1 MVVTRLHGRG
11 YRVRILW
18 KLALPVASW
27 MLLLC
32 TLASAQPDNRY
43 CDQGNQAKFGDSD
56 GPAALPRSCFF
67 TASLGTPSPGQ
78 KIHVGAGSD
87 LQHEIDRARCGDT
100 LELAAGAVFT
110 GTFNFPAK
118 GCDDAHWITVQ
129 SDGKIPAEGIRITPC
144 YAGVRSLPGRP
155 EFSCPAVFKE
165 MASLVVP
172 VHGTIK
178 VADHYRFIGLEITR
192 PQGGLVNNLIS
203 APNANKLIF
212 DRVWAHGNGSD
223 ETLRGI
229 GFPGASFVAVIDSY
243 FSDFH
248 CTAGTGACVDSQAL
262 WAGAGDVAGGAYK
275 IVNNFLEA
283 GAENVMMGGAAG
295 SATPSDLEIRRN
307 YFYKPLDWRVSSGPR
322 FVVKN
327 NLELKNASRVLVEG
341 NLFENS
347 WGGFSQVG
355 FQILLTPKNQ
365 SNLCPLCIVRD
376 VTIRYCVLRHSGAG
390 IQIASVPSDSGGLTQ
405 GLFNVSIHDVLIQDV
420 EARRY
425 DGSGV
430 TFQVSA
436 LGGKFGD
443 ISIRHIT
450 APVSDKL
457 LFLVGNEQGRRIPGI
472 VIADNIFGAGRFQ
485 VMSTGGHTNCAFQK
499 VAPTDIFDS
508 CWIGYNVTGNLLVGG
523 FDKWPKGNRSVK
535 DLKSLGFPEDAVT
548 SVELDK
554 LKLSL
559 DAQHCA
565 KAAKEKERD
574 PGADIHRIQL
584 TLADS
589 PPIKK

>member
-1 MVVTRLHGRG
+1 MVLARFHSHRNS
-11 YRVRILW
+11 VRILW
-18 KLALPVASW
+18 KLALVGASC
-27 MLLLC
+27 MLLPC

-43 CDQGNQAKFGDSD
+43 CDPGNQAKFGDSD

-67 TASLGTPSPGQ
+67 TASSATPSPGQ

-87 LQHEIDRARCGDT
+87 LQQAIDRARCGDT

-110 GTFNFPAK
+110 GAFNFPAK
-118 GCDDAHWITVQ
+118 SCDDAHWIRVQ

-155 EFSCPAVFKE
+155 EFSCSSLSKE

-172 VHGTIK
+172 ARGTIK

-192 PQGGLVNNLIS
+192 PQGGLIYNLIS
-203 APNANKLIF
+203 AQNANKLIF

-223 ETLRGI
+223 ETVRGI

-243 FSDFH
+243 FTDFH
-248 CTAGTGACVDSQAL
+248 CTAGSGACVDSQAL
-262 WAGAGDVAGGAYK
+262 WAGVGDVAGGTYK
-275 IVNNFLEA
+275 IVNDFLEA
-283 GAENVMMGGAAG
+283 GAEDVMMGGAGG

-322 FVVKN
+322 FIVKN

-390 IQIASVPSDSGGLTQ
+390 VQLASVPSDSGGLSQ
-405 GLFNVSIHDVLIQDV
+405 GLFNVSIHDLLIQDV

-425 DGSGV
+425 DGSGI
-430 TFQVSA
+430 TFQISTF
-436 LGGKFGD
+436 GGAFGN

-457 LFLVGNEQGRRIPGI
+457 LLMVGNEQGRRIPGI
-472 VIADNIFGAGRFQ
+472 VIADNIFGVGRFQ
-485 VMSTGGHTNCAFQK
+485 VMSTGGHSNCAFQK
-499 VAPTDIFDS
+499 VSPTDIFDS
-508 CWIGYNVTGNLLVGG
+508 CWTGYNVSGNLLIGG
-523 FDKWPKGNRSVK
+523 FDKWPKGNRSIK
-535 DLKSLGFPEDAVT
+535 DLKSVGFTEDAMT
-548 SVELDK
+548 SLDPDK
-554 LKLSL
+554 LELPP
-559 DAQHCA
+559 DPQHRA
-565 KAAKEKERD
+565 KATDEKD
-574 PGADIHRIQL
+574 PGADVHRIQS
-584 TLADS
+584 TIADI
-589 PPIKK
+589 PPSRK